1 MELIRI
7 VEGLAA
13 IVLAL
18 LSYFGKRT
26 LNNYDAR
33 FEKAESRDDEIM
45 KTLNT
50 IQLRTERIETIL
62 DSHKFRSRSSQ

>member
-1 MELIRI
+1 MIHV
-7 VEGLAA
+7 VEALAT

-26 LNNYDAR
+26 LSNYDAR

-45 KTLNT
+45 KALNT
-50 IQLRTERIETIL
+50 IQIRTERIETIL
-62 DSHKFRSRSSQ
+62 ETKKLHSRS

>member
-1 MELIRI
+1 MELIHV
-7 VEGLAA
+7 VEALAT

-26 LNNYDAR
+26 LSNYDAR

-45 KTLNT
+45 KALNT
-50 IQLRTERIETIL
+50 IQIRTERIETIL
-62 DSHKFRSRSSQ
+62 ETKKLHSRS